1 MISPNILK
9 VNKKFLD
16 IAKYSN
22 GVIIIQLDIS
32 KDKESKME
40 PIYTEKHHQL
50 TLGLKNS
57 KVLLVI
63 CSDQEY

>member
-1 MISPNILK
+1 MISPDILK

-40 PIYTEKHHQL
+40 PIYTEKHYQL

-63 CSDQEY
+63 CSD

>member
-32 KDKESKME
+32 KDKESKIE
-40 PIYTEKHHQL
+40 PIYIEKHHQL